1 MSIGEGI
8 SNFAELLKRVPLLR
22 LMQEPVMSVPELYAR
37 HPKGGELGWF
47 SWVENEKRFYYWDTE
62 TKAWHA
68 SSSTGVAD
76 GLASASWVT
85 GLKSIIDGRIE
96 ELGTD
101 VGELTTKIDE
111 LGNDIGVTE
120 DAIKPL
126 NEWYKNFFSRYGD
139 VLDWV
144 NGSIAVSVGAK
155 DRLTNLEGVVTNVN
169 ELVAKIDELLYGEE
183 DGEFQRYDEP
193 PFRNSIIGNIE
204 NLHANVDKIDKRIGL
219 IGANSDNE
227 LMQRIDALPDLV
239 KGEKGIYI
247 AMGDNGYVAMVRK
260 SISGNNILV
269 TLFGAG
275 ETYQRFYNIRNG
287 VAQSNEEWT
296 EVVECIDVNVYRVL
310 EAFAKNEINLQF
322 NKENSELSIDTGSGG
337 KRIGSVVLG
346 LPQPLS
352 NAPAVVRNNITEVR
366 RIIDDTQ
373 TMPSWMVD
381 STYSF
386 ADMGTTPFFRDQTRL
401 IQAGDVVIRK
411 PTRIDYMSIFSGC
424 SNLASIGKVIF
435 DIGTHFNAVEAFK
448 DCALLPFID
457 LMVTPSGASLVPYR
471 NEPASPIMAGSMF
484 EGCSNLIVVSLNG
497 IAGIRSP
504 RQDGVSFINRSTK
517 VFKGCSSLVSIKGC
531 IDLEFNEDNTEMFT
545 SCAELVDVRILNLS
559 QSISFADSPKLSLE
573 SILYLFNN
581 AIDCRGAQFKPT
593 ITLHQDAF
601 QRIPSGVMTAQNKGF
616 NVVSVG

>member
-1 MSIGEGI
+1 MEQCKNSCSRKMSIGEGI

-144 NGSIAVSVGAK
+144 NGSIAVSTGAK
-155 DRLTNLEGVVTNVN
+155 DRLSNLESEVTNFN
-169 ELVAKIDELLYGEE
+169 GLVAKIDELLYGEE
-183 DGEFQRYDEP
+183 DGEFQRYDGT

-204 NLHANVDKIDKRIGL
+204 TLHANVDKIDKRIGL

-247 AMGDNGYVAMVRK
+247 AMGGNGYVAMVRK

-322 NKENSELSIDTGSGG
+322 NKENSELSIDTGIGG
-337 KRIGSVVLG
+337 KQIGSVVLEG
-346 LPQPLS
+346 L
-352 NAPAVVRNNITEVR
+352 
-366 RIIDDTQ
+366 
-373 TMPSWMVD
+373 
-381 STYSF
+381 ST
-386 ADMGTTPFFRDQTRL
+386 GTTGLDWVAKPYKVSSDISELNNGRDGVTHINPNLNTSGLVSVQGFYYGLNDIVSVPVMDLSSAINTSYL
-401 IQAGDVVIRK
+401 YYGCDNLVSI
-411 PTRIDYMSIFSGC
+411 PTQNTGRAEDMEYMFYGC
-424 SNLASIGKVIF
+424 DNLVSIGYMNVSS
-435 DIGTHFNAVEAFK
+435 
-448 DCALLPFID
+448 ALSLN
-457 LMVTPSGASLVPYR
+457 GA
-471 NEPASPIMAGSMF
+471 F
-484 EGCSNLIVVSLNG
+484 EGCYNLEE
-497 IAGIRSP
+497 IRL
-504 RQDGVSFINRSTK
+504 RGLKTNI
-517 VFKGCSSLVSIKGC
+517 SLVDC
-531 IDLEFNEDNTEMFT
+531 Y
-545 SCAELVDVRILNLS
+545 RLS
-559 QSISFADSPKLSLE
+559 KE
-573 SILYLFNN
+573 SVLYLFHN
-581 AIDCRGAQFKPT
+581 
-593 ITLHQDAF
+593 
-601 QRIPSGVMTAQNKGF
+601 AQNLVLEGIESKTIVLNLDTMSKITQNDIQGMTNKGWIIL
-616 NVVSVG
+616 G